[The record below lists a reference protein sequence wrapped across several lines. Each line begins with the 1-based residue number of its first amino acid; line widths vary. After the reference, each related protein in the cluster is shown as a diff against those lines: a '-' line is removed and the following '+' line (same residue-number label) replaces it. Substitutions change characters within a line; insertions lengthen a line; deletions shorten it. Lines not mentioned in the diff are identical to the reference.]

1 MPPGITTLAADAPQL
16 SAANTG
22 FMLICSALVML
33 MTPGLAFFYGG
44 MVRVKSTLNM
54 LMMSF
59 ISLGIV
65 TILWVLY
72 GFSLAFGTDA
82 GSVIGWS
89 SDFVGLGGI
98 GITELWDGTTIP
110 VYVFAVFQ
118 LMFAV
123 LTPALISGALA
134 DRVKFTSWALFITLW
149 VTVVYFPVAHWVW
162 GAGGWLYELGVI
174 DFAGGTAVHINA
186 GAAALGV
193 ILVIGKRIGFKKDP
207 MRPHSLPLV
216 MLGAALLW
224 FGWFGF
230 NAGSWLGNDDG
241 VGAVM
246 FLNTQVATGAA
257 VLGWLAYEKIRH
269 GSFTTLGAASGAVA
283 GLVAI
288 TPAGGSVSPLGAIAV
303 GVIAGVLC
311 AMAVGLKYRFGYDD
325 SLDVVGVHLVGG
337 VIGSLLVGFFAT
349 GGVQSDAKGL
359 FYGGGPDQLGKQA
372 VGVFAVLAYSL
383 VVSAALAFVLDRTI
397 GMRVGEDDEISG
409 IDQVEH
415 AETAYDFSGAGGGS
429 APVPRPRPQ
438 ARQRRRRTRRWT
450 HEAHH
455 RSREATQA
463 GRDQGGPPGL
473 RSPGPHGHGSQ
484 RLRASART
492 HRGLPRRRV
501 HRRPRTE
508 DPYRGPRRGR
518 GRRTARRRGR
528 QGRQDRQD
536 RRREGLERPGRDR
549 DPRTDR
555 RTRTRRTLTGRFP

>member
-1 MPPGITTLAADAPQL
+1 MPPGITTLAADAPEL

-72 GFSLAFGTDA
+72 GFSMAFGSDI
-82 GSVIGWS
+82 GSVVGWS
-89 SDFVGLGGI
+89 GDYVGLSGI
-98 GITELWDGTTIP
+98 GLNELWDGTTIP

-118 LMFAV
+118 LMFAII
-123 LTPALISGALA
+123 TPALISGALA
-134 DRVKFTSWALFITLW
+134 DRVKFTAWALFIVLW

-162 GAGGWLYELGVI
+162 GSGGWLFEMGVI

-246 FLNTQVATGAA
+246 FLNTQVATAAA
-257 VLGWLAYEKIRH
+257 VLGWLAYEKLRH

-303 GVIAGVLC
+303 GAIAGVVC
-311 AMAVGLKYRFGYDD
+311 AMAVGLKYKFGYDD

-337 VIGSLLVGFFAT
+337 IIGSILVGFFAT
-349 GGVQSDAKGL
+349 GGVQSDAAGL
-359 FYGGGPDQLGKQA
+359 FYGGGLDQLGKQV
-372 VGVFAVLAYSL
+372 VGVVAVLAYSL
-383 VVSAALAFVLDRTI
+383 VVSAVIALAIHKTI
-397 GMRVGEDDEISG
+397 GMRVSEDEEISG
-409 IDQVEH
+409 VDQAEH
-415 AETAYDFSGAGGGS
+415 AETAYDFSGTGGGTVS
-429 APVPRPRPQ
+429 RTTAPD
-438 ARQRRRRTRRWT
+438 T
-450 HEAHH
+450 
-455 RSREATQA
+455 
-463 GRDQGGPPGL
+463 
-473 RSPGPHGHGSQ
+473 
-484 RLRASART
+484 
-492 HRGLPRRRV
+492 
-501 HRRPRTE
+501 
-508 DPYRGPRRGR
+508 
-518 GRRTARRRGR
+518 TAAPKAKKV
-528 QGRQDRQD
+528 DA
-536 RRREGLERPGRDR
+536 
-549 DPRTDR
+549 
-555 RTRTRRTLTGRFP
+555 

>member
-1 MPPGITTLAADAPQL
+1 MRHPMKRLSANLVAHNRPAPVPPVVPQHSPARRGRTDDEETPMPPGITTLAADAPEL

-22 FMLICSALVML
+22 FMLICTALVML

-65 TILWVLY
+65 TVLWVLY
-72 GFSLAFGTDA
+72 GFSLAFGSDV

-89 SDFVGLGGI
+89 SEYVGLSGI
-98 GITELWDGTTIP
+98 GVTELWDGYTIP
-110 VYVFAVFQ
+110 VYVFAAFQ

-134 DRVKFTSWALFITLW
+134 DRVKFTAWALFIVLW

-162 GAGGWLYELGVI
+162 GSGGWLFEMGVI

-246 FLNTQVATGAA
+246 FLNTQVATAAA
-257 VLGWLAYEKIRH
+257 VLGWLVYEKLRH

-288 TPAGGSVSPLGAIAV
+288 TPAGGSVSPLGAIAI
-303 GVIAGVLC
+303 GLIAGVLC
-311 AMAVGLKYRFGYDD
+311 AMAVGLKYKFGYDD

-337 VIGSLLVGFFAT
+337 IIGSILVGFFAT
-349 GGVQSDAKGL
+349 GGVQSDAAGL
-359 FYGGGPDQLGKQA
+359 FYGGGVEQLGKQV
-372 VGVFAVLAYSL
+372 VGVVAVLAYSL
-383 VVSAALAFVLDRTI
+383 VVSAVIALAIHKTI
-397 GMRVGEDDEISG
+397 GMRVSEDDEISG

-415 AETAYDFSGAGGGS
+415 AETAYDFSGTGGGS
-429 APVPRPRPQ
+429 VSRTTAPAPD
-438 ARQRRRRTRRWT
+438 T
-450 HEAHH
+450 
-455 RSREATQA
+455 
-463 GRDQGGPPGL
+463 
-473 RSPGPHGHGSQ
+473 
-484 RLRASART
+484 
-492 HRGLPRRRV
+492 
-501 HRRPRTE
+501 
-508 DPYRGPRRGR
+508 
-518 GRRTARRRGR
+518 TAAPKAKKV
-528 QGRQDRQD
+528 DA
-536 RRREGLERPGRDR
+536 
-549 DPRTDR
+549 
-555 RTRTRRTLTGRFP
+555 